1 MKIADKYILRQLIV
15 GFLLVLTCMTMLVWL
30 TQSLRMI
37 DMIVTNGVSVG
48 VFLKMSLLVLPHF
61 MQILM
66 PLALFAVVLFV
77 FIRMQSD
84 KELMVLK
91 AVGMGPYQLMRPVL
105 KMAGVLV
112 IIGYFLS
119 LFLVPWSENQVREM
133 KWKVRNNLSH
143 VMLQEGQFNT
153 FKKGMMIYIRERMP
167 NGAIKGI
174 LAYEMKDGKKSTL
187 IADEGTLY
195 QSPDGIEVVF
205 GQGARQEYN
214 PETKQYSVLKFDK
227 YTVALNDKN
236 QSSGTRTQKVKELP
250 FTQLLTMK
258 RDEAPNESTW
268 RKYKVEAFKRLT
280 QPLYSIIFALL
291 ALVGVIT
298 GYYNRR
304 GQPIRVN
311 AVVGSALLIQ
321 TLALAFENIAGKNL
335 WGLLLMTLNIVL
347 PLWIMVGIFKKES
360 GPKVPQKYKYMLRFV
375 FMFGLLF
382 SVQSYAFSDIDT
394 SAFNKDQPVD
404 FEADHVS
411 YDQKQQTMTASGNV
425 VLKQNGIVFN
435 TDKIL
440 YNQKSDMIHIPGEA
454 TMVLPDGNSSVVRDI
469 QIKAHG
475 DEVKTGKGKMDM
487 ADGTHLWANQIVR
500 QDGKENILKDAFYT
514 PCEMCEN
521 SSPLWQIHASSI
533 EQDEESH
540 MMRFWNTRVELK
552 NVPVLYF
559 PYFQIPDYTVKRQ
572 TGFLTPTF
580 GSDSELKAYVKAPI
594 FVDLAENQNLT
605 ITPVVSF
612 SRNPLGILDYQGL
625 FSKGKVELQ
634 TSYTKDDDDRKQGHI
649 QSSFEYD
656 INDSWRL
663 TGGYNRTITDTYFR
677 RYNVLDVDT
686 SQSFLTSHLT
696 GEYYGNRLYGNATL
710 YNFQSLQEGVR
721 SESIPVILPVFNMRY
736 TTKPFTQQGG
746 IMYSDIN
753 GAFIN
758 DRNHFKSNRLSLTQ
772 GISLPYKTSFGLMTQ
787 LSGSVRMDGYSVD
800 TGLTDIGPRAQDSYF
815 TGRVFPQAVLKISYP
830 LIKKNA
836 EYAQVLEPIVMMV
849 ASPNGSNPDKIPNV
863 DSSVFDFDDVNL
875 FSPNRYMGY
884 DKVESGSRI
893 NYGVQ
898 WTLYQTDKKRSIQAL
913 LGQSIRLR
921 EKDELDDAMGYD
933 GHFSSYVGRLQLNYD
948 YLTLAYRFRMAQES
962 FEAQKNDISVEA
974 GSSPLRI
981 GLNYLFQDSFR
992 FGDVY
997 STAKKEVSVYVRS
1010 RLTKNWSLEGRYRYN
1025 LLKSDRGPL
1034 ETYGILRYDNECAA
1048 VEFEASKSY
1057 THDRNYKG
1065 DTSITMRFYLKTLG
1079 GFGQ

>member
-48 VFLKMSLLVLPHF
+48 VFLKMTFLVLPHF

-91 AVGMGPYQLMRPVL
+91 AVGMGPFQLMSPVL
-105 KMAGVLV
+105 KMAGVLTV
-112 IIGYFLS
+112 CGYFLS
-119 LFLVPWSENQVREM
+119 LFLCPWAETEVREM
-133 KWKVRNNLSH
+133 KWKVRNNVSH
-143 VMLQEGQFNT
+143 VLLQEGQFNT
-153 FKKGMMIYIRERMP
+153 FKKGMMIYVRERLP
-167 NGAIKGI
+167 NGVLKGI

-195 QSPDGIEVVF
+195 QAPDGLEIVF
-205 GQGARQEYN
+205 GQGSRQEYK

-227 YTVALNDKN
+227 YTVALGDKN
-236 QSSGTRTQKVKELP
+236 QSGTRTQKVRELP
-250 FTQLLTMK
+250 FMKLLMMK
-258 RDEAPNESTW
+258 QSEAPNASTW
-268 RKYKVEAFKRLT
+268 RKHKVEAFKRLT
-280 QPLYSIIFALL
+280 QPLYNFIFALL
-291 ALVGVIT
+291 AMVGALT

-304 GQPIRVN
+304 GQPIRIN
-311 AVVGSALLIQ
+311 MVVISALLIQ
-321 TLALAFENIAGKNL
+321 TFALAFENIAGKNL
-335 WGLLLMTLNIVL
+335 WGLVLMGLNLLI
-347 PLWIMVGIFKKES
+347 PLWIMMRIFKKEN
-360 GPKVPQKYKYMLRFV
+360 GPKVPAKFNYMLRFV
-375 FMFGLLF
+375 FLVGAFL
-382 SVQSYAFSDIDT
+382 SVQAYAFSDIDV
-394 SAFNKDQPVD
+394 SAFNKEQPVD
-404 FEADHVS
+404 FEADQVS
-411 YDQKQQTMTASGNV
+411 YDQKNQVMTASGNV

-440 YNQKSDMIHIPGEA
+440 YNQESDMIHIPGEA
-454 TMVLPDGNSSVVRDI
+454 KMVLPDGNSSIVHDI
-469 QIKAHG
+469 QMRAHG
-475 DEVKTGKGKMDM
+475 DEVVTGKGKMDM

-500 QDGKENILKDAFYT
+500 QKGKENILKDAFYT

-552 NVPVLYF
+552 KVPVLYF

-580 GSDSELKAYVKAPI
+580 GSDSELKAYIKAPI

-605 ITPVVSF
+605 VTPVVSF
-612 SRNPLGILDYQGL
+612 TRNPLGILDYQGL

-634 TSYTKDDDDRKQGHI
+634 TSYTKDDEDKRQGHI
-649 QSSFEYD
+649 QSVFEYD
-656 INDSWRL
+656 VNDSWRV
-663 TGGYNRTITDTYFR
+663 TGAYNRTITDTYFR

-686 SQSFLTSHLT
+686 SQSYLTSHLT
-696 GEYYGNRLYGNATL
+696 TEYYGNRLYGSSTF
-710 YNFQSLQEGVR
+710 YNFQSLQDGVR

-736 TTKPFTQQGG
+736 TSKPFTKSGG

-758 DRNHFKSNRLSLTQ
+758 NRDHFKSNRLSLTQ
-772 GISLPYKTSFGLMTQ
+772 GITLPYKTDFGLVTQ

-800 TGLTDIGPRAQDSYF
+800 TGRYGIGYGRPEDSYF
-815 TGRVFPQAVLKISYP
+815 AGRIFPQAVLKLSYP
-830 LIKKNA
+830 LIKKSA
-836 EYAQVLEPIVMMV
+836 RYSQILEPIVMLV

-875 FSPNRYMGY
+875 FSPNRYVGY
-884 DKVESGSRI
+884 DKVESGSRM

-898 WTLYQTDKKRSIQAL
+898 WTLYQMGKKRSIQAL
-913 LGQSIRLR
+913 FGQSIRLR
-921 EKDELDDAMGYD
+921 ENDELDDAMGYD
-933 GHFSSYVGRLQLNYD
+933 GHFSSYVGRLQLNYE
-948 YLTLAYRFRMAQES
+948 YLTLAYRFRMAQKNLK
-962 FEAQKNDISVEA
+962 AQKNDISFEA
-974 GSSPLRI
+974 GSAPFRI

-1048 VEFEASKSY
+1048 VEFEAGKSY